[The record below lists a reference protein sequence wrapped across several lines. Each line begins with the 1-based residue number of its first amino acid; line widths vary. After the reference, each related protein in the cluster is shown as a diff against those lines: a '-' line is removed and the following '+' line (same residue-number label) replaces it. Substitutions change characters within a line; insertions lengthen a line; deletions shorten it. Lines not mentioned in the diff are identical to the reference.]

1 MMKIDFG
8 GSDSEVPFSDKERS
22 KIWVFGVLFDGTSSY
37 RKGSING
44 PEAIR
49 KASSETEVY
58 DMMTGKEIFSKPGIF
73 DVGDIK
79 IGNSKEV
86 RKEVKKKVQEIL
98 SNSKVPLML
107 GGEHTITAGAVEA
120 VKEKVGDLVVVSFD
134 AHADLRDKW
143 FDEELDMS
151 EDSHACVMRRVV
163 EVVGKENLIEL
174 GIREVSKEEV
184 QEFES
189 VMVQSPEIRKDL
201 EVVKRRLEKFV
212 KGKNVYLTIDID
224 TFDVPGTGTPQ
235 PGGID
240 YYDAL
245 ELISILKN
253 AKKIVGM
260 DLVEVS
266 PVPESNYTE
275 AFAAKLIFQTIAI
288 LEGKI

>member
-1 MMKIDFG
+1 MMKSFGDFD
-8 GSDSEVPFSDKERS
+8 SDPSKS

-58 DMMTGKEIFSKPGIF
+58 DIMTRKEIFKKPGIF
-73 DVGDIK
+73 DDGDIK
-79 IGNSKEV
+79 IKDSKEV
-86 RKEVKKKVQEIL
+86 REEVLEKVRKIV
-98 SNSKVPLML
+98 SKGKVPLML
-107 GGEHTITAGAVEA
+107 GGEHTITVGAVEA
-120 VKEKVGDLVVVSFD
+120 VKEEFGEVVVVCFD
-134 AHADLRDKW
+134 AHGDLRHKW
-143 FDEELDMS
+143 YDERLDMS

-163 EVVGKENLIEL
+163 EAVGRKNLIEL
-174 GIREVSKEEV
+174 GIREVSKEEAE
-184 QEFES
+184 EFES
-189 VMVQSPEIRKDL
+189 VMVQSLEIKKNL
-201 EVVKRRLEKFV
+201 AKVKKRLEDFV

-224 TFDVPGTGTPQ
+224 AFDVSGTGTPQ

-245 ELISILKN
+245 ELISSLKK
-253 AKKIVGM
+253 AKKIVGL

-266 PVPESNYTE
+266 PIPESNYTE

-288 LEGKI
+288 LESKI